1 MSSYNKNTSNNS
13 GITVDNLQVNKNFT
27 APNGG
32 EYVDKSSAQ
41 TIDGQKTFTATLI
54 TNQISV
60 QPGANFNMGGSTST
74 LSITGTSY
82 LRGNVNIG
90 NPALTTALQIN
101 SPTTLGSVI
110 SPTDLLVN
118 GSTTSNNYNL
128 NPTTFTGTCTSSG
141 TSLTVI
147 SSSGTPSIG
156 QLIYGTITSQAG
168 SSIALATYQSI
179 TGSIT
184 GTTMTLISTPGISI
198 VGFFVSGTNVL
209 SETYVVSG
217 SGTTWVVNMTQT
229 VASTNLNLSRSI
241 LTLGSSNSLV
251 GIGQLVSGLNVVA
264 NTRIISGSGL
274 SWVVDLYQTVAS
286 GMLTFSIPPNTRITA
301 GTTSPYTIS
310 NNATTLGT
318 TTLLNNLTIPVGALI
333 NFYALPSTTGLNN
346 RYFGTNLYYNYQPV
360 CLTANTLQIFNVA
373 QINNLPIGFYQV
385 YGQVFLSNML
395 VAGDATYACNISI
408 STQSQT
414 INSSIQN
421 SPIAFNNFPA
431 EMAIR
436 QGAIQI
442 SGVFFNTSIQNL
454 YLVIQFQTYLAVV
467 QIISSN
473 TFLNAVRIG

>member
-1 MSSYNKNTSNNS
+1 MFNGISSNS
-13 GITVDNLQVNKNFT
+13 
-27 APNGG
+27 
-32 EYVDKSSAQ
+32 
-41 TIDGQKTFTATLI
+41 
-54 TNQISV
+54 
-60 QPGANFNMGGSTST
+60 
-74 LSITGTSY
+74 
-82 LRGNVNIG
+82 
-90 NPALTTALQIN
+90 
-101 SPTTLGSVI
+101 
-110 SPTDLLVN
+110 
-118 GSTTSNNYNL
+118 YNL
-128 NPTTFTGTCTSSG
+128 NPTPFTGTCTSSG

-198 VGFFVSGTNVL
+198 VGFFVSGSNVL

-217 SGTTWVVNMTQT
+217 SGTTWIVNMSQT
-229 VASTNLNLSRSI
+229 VVSTNLNLSRSI
-241 LTLGSSNSLV
+241 LTLGSSNALV

-318 TTLLNNLTIPVGALI
+318 TTLLNNLTIPVGTGGALI
-333 NFYALPSTTGLNN
+333 NFYTLPSTTGLNN

-360 CLTANTLQIFNVA
+360 CPTGSTLQIFNVA
-373 QINNLPIGFYQV
+373 QINNLPIGLYQV

-395 VAGDATYACNISI
+395 ASGDAIYTCNLSI
-408 STQSQT
+408 STQSLT

-442 SGVFFNTSIQNL
+442 SGVFFNTSTQNL

>member
-1 MSSYNKNTSNNS
+1 MSSYQKNTSNNS
-13 GITVDNLQVNKNFT
+13 GITVDNLQVNKNANIPNTITLDGDFIGVNSIGGNKQFT
-27 APNGG
+27 NNVVCSNG
-32 EYVDKSSAQ
+32 
-41 TIDGQKTFTATLI
+41 
-54 TNQISV
+54 IS
-60 QPGANFNMGGSTST
+60 
-74 LSITGTSY
+74 
-82 LRGNVNIG
+82 
-90 NPALTTALQIN
+90 
-101 SPTTLGSVI
+101 
-110 SPTDLLVN
+110 
-118 GSTTSNNYNL
+118 SNNYNL

-310 NNATTLGT
+310 NNTTTLGT
-318 TTLLNNLTIPVGALI
+318 TTLLNNLTIPVGAGGTLI
-333 NFYALPSTTGLNN
+333 NFYTLPSTTGLNN

-467 QIISSN
+467 QIVSSN